1 MNRLTGEASAYLRS
15 AAHQPIHWYPWG
27 PEALQAARDQDRPIL
42 LDIGAVWCH
51 WCHVMDGESYDDP
64 SLAALI
70 NDRFIPVKVDRD
82 ERPDVDARYQKAVG
96 ALTGQGGWPLTGFLL
111 PDGRVFYGGTY
122 FPPDDRH
129 GRPSFRRVLAAVAD
143 AYRDRKDQVLQQ
155 ADALA
160 AHLEP
165 TPPNGAAVPSE
176 WTTAGLDQILQH
188 MDPVQGGWGHAPK
201 FPHPSALE
209 ALLAAHETRPDPRWS
224 SALISTLD
232 GMARGGIRDHV
243 GGGFHRYSVDE
254 RWHVPHFEKML
265 YDNAELL
272 RDYAHAFRVLGR
284 PRFRDVALDT
294 MRFLQETLSDQQRG
308 GFYGSQD
315 ADVSFGDDG
324 DYFTWTKQE
333 LRDAVGEERLA
344 RLLELRYG
352 VEARG
357 PMHHDP
363 AKNVLHEAADLE
375 ALAEAQGRPLA
386 AVRAD
391 LAQGLDLLRKA
402 RAARKAPFVDPVLYT
417 NWNGMAIRAC
427 LEAGPI
433 LGRPDA
439 AAFALRTLDRF
450 LAEAYTPE
458 RGFQHTLGGRAVV
471 GLLDDQAQ
479 MLVALVAAFNHTQ
492 ESRFLERAREVA
504 DLILRDYAAPGLPGL
519 ADTAHWRPIQ
529 DSPSPSANAR
539 ALEGLLQ
546 LSDATGDERYRAA
559 AREILK
565 GLAPEAHALGLFGA
579 ALLLVARRL
588 EQPTAKVVVAGPDG
602 DAGVQRLH
610 QAALERLPLGA
621 TVLLV
626 QDGAD
631 GLLPEAQAFARG
643 PAQERAGA
651 LVCVGTRCLAPVF
664 EPEGLARALA
674 SSATP
679 P

>member
-450 LAEAYTPE
+450 LAEATPPSAASSTRSAAGPSWACSTTRRRCWWPWSPPSTTRRS
-458 RGFQHTLGGRAVV
+458 RGSSSV
-471 GLLDDQAQ
+471 
-479 MLVALVAAFNHTQ
+479 
-492 ESRFLERAREVA
+492 RARWQTSSFA
-504 DLILRDYAAPGLPGL
+504 TTRRPACRAWPTRPTGCAPGTHPRRCSG
-519 ADTAHWRPIQ
+519 
-529 DSPSPSANAR
+529 SSVPSRTRQAPAPTRAPSR
-539 ALEGLLQ
+539 A
-546 LSDATGDERYRAA
+546 
-559 AREILK
+559 
-565 GLAPEAHALGLFGA
+565 
-579 ALLLVARRL
+579 
-588 EQPTAKVVVAGPDG
+588 
-602 DAGVQRLH
+602 
-610 QAALERLPLGA
+610 
-621 TVLLV
+621 
-626 QDGAD
+626 
-631 GLLPEAQAFARG
+631 
-643 PAQERAGA
+643 
-651 LVCVGTRCLAPVF
+651 C
-664 EPEGLARALA
+664 
-674 SSATP
+674 SSFPTP
-679 P
+679 PATNATAPRHGRS